1 MEHFIVSE
9 ISKHGY
15 LAIFLL
21 MTLESACIPIPSE
34 AVMGFG
40 GALTAGVAIAGV
52 TSHINI
58 IVVALLGVAGNL
70 LGSIIA
76 YVVGRTLGR
85 EAVERW
91 GKYVLIRHHDL
102 DKSEAFFAKH
112 GDTAVLIGR
121 ILPVVRTFISLPA
134 GIAEMP
140 VFKFSLFTILGSI
153 PWTFGL
159 AYAGRALA
167 SNWQSVSNAA
177 TPISVIFTLIIVVW
191 IVRWYLKRRKQINL
205 SKT

>member
-1 MEHFIVSE
+1 
-9 ISKHGY
+9 
-15 LAIFLL
+15 
-21 MTLESACIPIPSE
+21 
-34 AVMGFG
+34 MGFG